1 MAHPDVEQAFRD
13 RLTANFDRCPLVP
26 DGDPNAGSNGG
37 AFLVLQF
44 PFSTSAQTTIG
55 APDENVYREEGGA
68 RFVLSVPR
76 RFQAIAD
83 GKQWCVEIA
92 ALFRGKEFDGVR
104 TWAPT
109 SPFSDD
115 TNDTGSFY
123 VLTVVVPYSW
133 DLIG

>member
-1 MAHPDVEQAFRD
+1 MAHPGVEQAFRD

-83 GKQWCVEIA
+83 GK
-92 ALFRGKEFDGVR
+92 EFDGVR